1 MSCTACYLRVESKI
15 GEAFASYGRFLA
27 RHPWKFIIA
36 CVLVNGLFGIGMI
49 RLKSETDTATVYT
62 PMNSQA
68 LRDSKKVRTLF
79 PDKSGVSF
87 VNFQR
92 ADEGLEADV
101 IVRAPSGNVL
111 EITVLEEVKQLYN
124 YIVSINVEY
133 DGENISLSNICARDI
148 RGCVVAG
155 DFFFSPDFIV
165 AVTNGNVTFPIFHHP
180 KQGIIFYQNRV
191 GDVRVNGPT
200 LTSAG
205 MLSLRFYFRTDG
217 EKYEKMYEIWKDEFV
232 SKMKSFASKH
242 IEIAFSH
249 SDSLG
254 DELSNT
260 ISGDITLFSITFT
273 LMITYACFATLTARW
288 DCVGQRSHLGY
299 PGVIAAG
306 LSIVSSFGLLSACG
320 VEFVSIVG
328 VMPFLIIGIGVDD
341 MFILL
346 SGLSDAQEKETVE
359 EKIAD
364 TMRKSG
370 VAITIT
376 SLTDLLAF
384 IAGATSA
391 FLGVRNFCIYTGT
404 AVLFCYLNQT
414 TLFVACLTLH
424 EKRVAAKRHFFTC
437 IKVMSKD
444 EAKEVKRSMGNILC
458 CTGSPPTSRKDVES
472 FLDKLPGWL
481 LPKIV
486 LNLPMQ
492 IIILILFAV
501 YLAASVYGITI
512 LKQGL
517 ELKHLVSESS
527 YYYKFRDWSDTH
539 FQTTIPVSFVISSKM
554 SYSDVRNQTKIRTLL
569 DNVKKDVEIQ
579 NLTEINWL
587 SEYQRSPFYDN
598 SSEASFIS
606 SLKNRF
612 FKSPFFKKF
621 ENDVAFDDSNLT
633 ISASRYYV
641 FSVDQKSTIAQGNF
655 MLRMRDVASQSAL
668 PVFAFAPSFI
678 YFEQYVEI
686 LPQTVQ
692 TVGIAIAVVFFMTV
706 LFMPHPVLLIFLTVT
721 VAMIMVGIFGF
732 LAYFGLTLSSIT
744 MVHIVMSV
752 GFSVDFTTHICHGYM
767 ISTGDTRNER
777 VRSTLVRSGAPIFH
791 GATSSLLGVIVLFKT
806 STYIFMSFFKIMLL
820 VIMFGIAHAVLF
832 LPVIFS
838 LMGPHQKGSRGIK
851 VTDLRKDKD
860 MTFQQPLE
868 DIIQSERLH
877 EEKNCVNYQNRK
889 MYNTRQN
896 DADCDKGIKERNVVG
911 NIVLEQETMEI
922 RYKRNWEGKNE

>member
-1 MSCTACYLRVESKI
+1 MSCTACYLRAESKI
-15 GEAFASYGRFLA
+15 GAAFASYGRFLA
-27 RHPWKFIIA
+27 RHPWKFIIG
-36 CVLVNGLFGIGMI
+36 CVLVNGLLGIGMI

-68 LRDSKKVRTLF
+68 QQDSEKVRTLF
-79 PDKSGVSF
+79 SDMSGISF
-87 VNFQR
+87 SQLQL

-101 IVRAPSGNVL
+101 IVRAPSGNVMDN
-111 EITVLEEVKQLYN
+111 TVLEEVKQLYN
-124 YIVSINVEY
+124 YVVSIDVDY
-133 DGENISLSNICARDI
+133 DGENISVSNICARDI

-155 DFFFSPDFIV
+155 DFFFSPEFIV
-165 AVTNGNVTFPIFHHP
+165 AVNNRNVTYPVFHHP
-180 KQGIIFYQNRV
+180 KTGMIFYQNRV
-191 GDVRVNGPT
+191 GDVRVNGT
-200 LTSAG
+200 ILTSAG

-217 EKYEKMYEIWKDEFV
+217 DKYKQMYTIWKDKFI
-232 SKMKSFASKH
+232 SKMKSFFSKH

-273 LMITYACFATLTARW
+273 IMITYACVATLTAKW
-288 DCVGQRSHLGY
+288 DCVGQRSLLGY

-306 LSIVSSFGLLSACG
+306 ISIISSFGLVSACG
-320 VEFVSIVG
+320 VKFVSIVG

-359 EKIAD
+359 EKIAE

-384 IAGATSA
+384 IAGATSI
-391 FLGVRNFCIYTGT
+391 FLGVRNFCIYTGA

-424 EKRVAAKRHFFTC
+424 EKRVAARRHFIAC
-437 IKVMSKD
+437 IKVISKD
-444 EAKEVKRSMGNILC
+444 EAIEAKRSKRNILC
-458 CTGSPPTSRKDVES
+458 CTGSPPRSRKDVES

-486 LNLPMQ
+486 LNLPMK

-501 YLAASVYGITI
+501 YLAASIYGITI
-512 LKQGL
+512 HKQGL

-539 FQTTIPVSFVISSKM
+539 FQTITPISFVISSTIT
-554 SYSDVRNQTKIRTLL
+554 YSDVGNQNKIRVLL
-569 DNVKKDVEIQ
+569 DNIKKDNEIQ
-579 NLTEINWL
+579 NTTEINWL
-587 SEYQRSPFYDN
+587 SAYQRSIFYNN
-598 SSEASFIS
+598 SSETGFVSN
-606 SLKNRF
+606 LKNRF
-612 FKSPFFKKF
+612 LKSPLFKRF
-621 ENDVAFDDSNLT
+621 ENDVAFDDSNTT

-641 FSVDQKSTIAQGNF
+641 FSVDQKSTMAQGNL
-655 MLRMRDVASQSAL
+655 MLRMRKAASQSSL

-686 LPQTVQ
+686 LPQTLQ
-692 TVGIAIAVVFFMTV
+692 TVGIAIVAVFFVTV
-706 LFMPHPVLLIFLTVT
+706 LFMPHPVLLIFLTIT

-732 LAYFGLTLSSIT
+732 LDYFGLTLSSIT

-752 GFSVDFTTHICHGYM
+752 GFSVDFTAHICHGYM

-777 VRSTLVRSGAPIFH
+777 VRSTLVRSGSPIFH
-791 GATSSLLGVIVLFKT
+791 GATSSLLGVIILLKT
-806 STYIFMSFFKIMLL
+806 SSYIFMSFFKIMLL
-820 VIMFGIAHAVLF
+820 VIIFGIAHAVLF

-838 LMGPHQKGSRGIK
+838 FIGPHQKNSRGRK
-851 VTDLRKDKD
+851 VTDVKDSEI
-860 MTFQQPLE
+860 TFQQPLG
-868 DIIQSERLH
+868 DIEKPERFH
-877 EEKNCVNYQNRK
+877 EEHNCVNYQNSK
-889 MYNTRQN
+889 MYNACQN
-896 DADCDKGIKERNVVG
+896 KAFCDEIIKQG
-911 NIVLEQETMEI
+911 NGAGNMVLEQDTMEI
-922 RYKRNWEGKNE
+922 RYKRNWEGIN